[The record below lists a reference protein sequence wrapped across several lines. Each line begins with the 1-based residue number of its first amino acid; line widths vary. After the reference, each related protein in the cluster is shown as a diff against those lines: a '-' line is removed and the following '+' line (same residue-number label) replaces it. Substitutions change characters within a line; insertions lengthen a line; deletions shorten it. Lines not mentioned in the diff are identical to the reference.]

1 MILAGIPSK
10 PTDVPVSDPTVTSD
24 TQIKVSWANPVPAD
38 NGSPILSYELQMD
51 DGVTGDF
58 VSILGFDANSL
69 LKTKT
74 VTVSVIKG
82 RQHRFKYR
90 AKNLV
95 GWGPF
100 SADSFVFAATKPRTP
115 PIPYFDSFIIDTLS
129 IAIPR
134 SEDNGGSVI
143 TSYELWV
150 DDGNDFTSSFH

>member
-1 MILAGIPSK
+1 
-10 PTDVPVSDPTVTSD
+10 
-24 TQIKVSWANPVPAD
+24 
-38 NGSPILSYELQMD
+38 MD

-74 VTVSVIKG
+74 ITGPVIKG

-100 SADSFVFAATKPRTP
+100 SADSFVLAATKPKTP
-115 PIPYFDSFIIDTLS
+115 LPPYFYSFTSDTLS
-129 IAIPR
+129 IVVPR
-134 SEDNGGSVI
+134 SEDNGGSAI

-150 DDGNDFTSSFH
+150 DAGNDFTSSFR